1 MGRLQAEEE
10 ATKGKRRGM
19 KMALTRDFRETV
31 QARVKR
37 DATFRKGL
45 LSEAIESLLSGEVTL
60 GKELLRDY
68 INATVGF
75 PKLATH
81 TKIHAKTLHQMFGL
95 NGNPTANNLFEIVA
109 YLQQAEGV
117 RFEVRST
124 RAALRTNRRPSS
136 RQTKRTAGPAASD

>member
-1 MGRLQAEEE
+1 MARLQAKEE
-10 ATKGKRRGM
+10 AAERKRRGVN
-19 KMALTRDFRETV
+19 MALTRDFRETV

-37 DATFRKGL
+37 DAAFRKGL
-45 LSEAIESLLSGEVTL
+45 LGEAIESLLSGEVTL

-75 PKLATH
+75 PKLAAH
-81 TKIHAKTLHQMFGL
+81 TKIHVKTLHQMFGR

-109 YLQQAEGV
+109 YLQSAEGV

-124 RAALRTNRRPSS
+124 RAALRSKRRPSPGA
-136 RQTKRTAGPAASD
+136 AGRAAAATH

>member
-10 ATKGKRRGM
+10 AAEGKRRGM
-19 KMALTRDFRETV
+19 NMALTRDFRETV

-37 DATFRKGL
+37 DGAFRKGL

-75 PKLATH
+75 PKLAAH
-81 TKIHAKTLHQMFGL
+81 TKIHVKTLHQMFGP
-95 NGNPTANNLFEIVA
+95 NGNPTASNLFEIVA

-124 RAALRTNRRPSS
+124 RAALRRKQRPFHRNESAKVNVG
-136 RQTKRTAGPAASD
+136 R

>member
-1 MGRLQAEEE
+1 
-10 ATKGKRRGM
+10 
-19 KMALTRDFRETV
+19 MALTRDFRETI

-68 INATVGF
+68 INAAVGF
-75 PKLATH
+75 PKLAVH
-81 TKIHAKTLHQMFGL
+81 TKIHVKTLHQMFGP
-95 NGNPTANNLFEIVA
+95 NGNPTASNLFEIVA

-117 RFEVRST
+117 RFEVRSA
-124 RAALRTNRRPSS
+124 RVALRAKRKAMPSRAEHAS
-136 RQTKRTAGPAASD
+136 TVTLKR

>member
-1 MGRLQAEEE
+1 
-10 ATKGKRRGM
+10 
-19 KMALTRDFRETV
+19 MALTRDFRETV

-37 DATFRKGL
+37 DPAFRKGL
-45 LSEAIESLLSGEVTL
+45 LSEAIESLLSGEVAL

-75 PKLATH
+75 PQLAAH
-81 TKIHAKTLHQMFGL
+81 TKLHVKTLHQMFGP

-117 RFEVRST
+117 RFE
-124 RAALRTNRRPSS
+124 LRTA
-136 RQTKRTAGPAASD
+136 KAS

>member
-1 MGRLQAEEE
+1 
-10 ATKGKRRGM
+10 
-19 KMALTRDFRETV
+19 MALTRDFRETV

-37 DATFRKGL
+37 DPVFRKGL
-45 LSEAIESLLSGEVTL
+45 LREAIESLLSGEVAL

-75 PKLATH
+75 PKLAAH
-81 TKIHAKTLHQMFGL
+81 TKLHVKTLHQMFGP

-117 RFEVRST
+117 RFELRGA
-124 RAALRTNRRPSS
+124 RAS
-136 RQTKRTAGPAASD
+136 